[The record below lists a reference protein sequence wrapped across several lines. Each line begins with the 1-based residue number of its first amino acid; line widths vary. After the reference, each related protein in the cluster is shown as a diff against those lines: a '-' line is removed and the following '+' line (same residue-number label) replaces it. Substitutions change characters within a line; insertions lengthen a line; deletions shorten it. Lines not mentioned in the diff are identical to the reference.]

1 MKLKVFIILFLM
13 IGFSLPPLKAQ
24 QGVSASGGEALGAGS
39 ASFTVGQVMNNYQT
53 GTTGSVSQGVQQS
66 YKIVTSSGEEYNQI
80 NVYASVYPNPT
91 ANILTISVK
100 DFSFENLSYQL
111 FDIQGRGILHGRIN
125 SELTILELAS
135 ISASA
140 YILKLTVNNKAIKTF
155 RIIKN

>member
-1 MKLKVFIILFLM
+1 
-13 IGFSLPPLKAQ
+13 
-24 QGVSASGGEALGAGS
+24 
-39 ASFTVGQVMNNYQT
+39 MNNYQT

-100 DFSFENLSYQL
+100 DFNFENLSYQL
-111 FDIQGRGILHGRIN
+111 FDIQGRGIFHGRIN

-155 RIIKN
+155 KIIKN